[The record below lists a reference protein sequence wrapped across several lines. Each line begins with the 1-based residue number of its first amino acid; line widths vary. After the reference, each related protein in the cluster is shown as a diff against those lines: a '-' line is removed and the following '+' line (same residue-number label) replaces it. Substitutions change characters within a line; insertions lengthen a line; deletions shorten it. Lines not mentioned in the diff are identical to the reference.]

1 MVQLLHLLQMQSF
14 DVIELRRLLVDE
26 SVVDDQ
32 SRDPSP
38 AIPTPEKTLK
48 LKMVEQPP
56 EQCIYK
62 RNVKPN
68 PTVMLIGDQSQN
80 DGNIYVV
87 PSIIR
92 CDTMETESKFL
103 SGNTPVQV
111 ASGRVVT
118 FRKLKIMV
126 TSHQQNE
133 TLFILKFELR
143 KYNGNDFEVL
153 HQLHSNPICVLSHST
168 QLKPAASTT
177 PVVQEVIYMKGPT
190 TGGTRV
196 AILGSNFNDSP
207 STRIRFG
214 NIDVMPIFHGPGTLI
229 CSTPPHPAGT
239 VEVRVC
245 NDPRRWSD
253 TFAAF
258 TYETVIMPPD
268 PDRGAGLANKFNLDI
283 VGSIAEVAWESG
295 YAEMAQ
301 QENMKKMNTQT
312 NNQQQARAVNAWR

>member
-118 FRKLKIMV
+118 FRL
-126 TSHQQNE
+126 
-133 TLFILKFELR
+133 
-143 KYNGNDFEVL
+143 
-153 HQLHSNPICVLSHST
+153 
-168 QLKPAASTT
+168 
-177 PVVQEVIYMKGPT
+177 
-190 TGGTRV
+190 
-196 AILGSNFNDSP
+196 
-207 STRIRFG
+207 
-214 NIDVMPIFHGPGTLI
+214 IF
-229 CSTPPHPAGT
+229 
-239 VEVRVC
+239 
-245 NDPRRWSD
+245 
-253 TFAAF
+253 
-258 TYETVIMPPD
+258 
-268 PDRGAGLANKFNLDI
+268 LA
-283 VGSIAEVAWESG
+283 
-295 YAEMAQ
+295 
-301 QENMKKMNTQT
+301 MKKLWHAYFRNSFYKVENYGYFSSTK
-312 NNQQQARAVNAWR
+312 